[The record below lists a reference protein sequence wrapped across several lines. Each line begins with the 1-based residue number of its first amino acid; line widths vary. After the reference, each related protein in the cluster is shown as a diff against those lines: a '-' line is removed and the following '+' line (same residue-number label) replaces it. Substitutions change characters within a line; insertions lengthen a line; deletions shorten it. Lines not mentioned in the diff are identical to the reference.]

1 MTTHLISLEKVS
13 SKEVVC
19 MFSSLP
25 CKRITVDNSIVLT
38 FCSVSIPF
46 LQNNSTVL
54 LFVFCAFYGAVKKAI
69 GTRSTLVIA
78 ILGLKWC
85 LIVHYPNCAVMN
97 LHRIFLLTS
106 QPFLELLHNT

>member
-46 LQNNSTVL
+46 LQNKSTVL
-54 LFVFCAFYGAVKKAI
+54 LFVFCAFYGAVKKSDWNEI
-69 GTRSTLVIA
+69 NTSHSYFGLEMVPNRSL
-78 ILGLKWC
+78 
-85 LIVHYPNCAVMN
+85 P
-97 LHRIFLLTS
+97 
-106 QPFLELLHNT
+106 